1 MFKDVSVKC
10 ALVFGVLFLVLV
22 AAGSSDA
29 SNARLR
35 ALGNEPILVKDSSN
49 IFDFVSTVNDYTN
62 NVYVENAS
70 DNAGVGDGQ
79 NWGTVVWGISEN
91 NILGISLDR
100 PSGLTFPARGEP
112 VPMWVVH
119 FLNLLESLPA
129 DGMPADGMP
138 ADGMPADGMPADGM
152 PADGMPPDGITL
164 EDLLQ
169 GVGELAPSSA
179 PSSIVDLIYGRKFD
193 DTDFGVGLAILF
205 DTEDNGVNVKN
216 SQLGIDLN
224 VGVGLDVGEASELDI
239 NLGIGFTS
247 VDETLPASQ
256 DYDSGIN
263 FGIDARLF
271 RPKNKKTTGILG
283 VRFGFDTAAKQA
295 NADDLNLITF
305 KALIG
310 CDHQL
315 SEDANLILGLAL
327 ELENR
332 DRPDMGKNASETNI
346 SIPVITAAVEMG
358 LTDWLDV
365 RAGARRAS
373 TFEFTSNGVDTSG
386 FDTDYNLDFGV
397 GLSLGGLTLDGV
409 ITKKFLETG
418 PDIISNNPEDVFSQ
432 VAVTYSF

>member
-10 ALVFGVLFLVLV
+10 ALVFGVLLLVLV

-100 PSGLTFPARGEP
+100 PSGLTFSARGEP
-112 VPMWVVH
+112 VPIWVVH
-119 FLNLLESLPA
+119 FLNLLESLPL
-129 DGMPADGMP
+129 DGMP

-152 PADGMPPDGITL
+152 PADGMPPDGIPL

-169 GVGELAPSSA
+169 AFGELAPSSA

-205 DTEDNGVNVKN
+205 DTDDNGVDVDN

-224 VGVGLDVGEASELDI
+224 VGVGLHVGEASELDI
-239 NLGIGFTS
+239 NLGIGFLS
-247 VDETLPASQ
+247 VDETLPAEVN
-256 DYDSGIN
+256 YDSGID
-263 FGIDARLF
+263 FGIDARF
-271 RPKNKKTTGILG
+271 FHPTDERTTVIIGGGIGFSKAPKLSDAEDMNE
-283 VRFGFDTAAKQA
+283 V
-295 NADDLNLITF
+295 TF
-305 KALIG
+305 QGLIG
-310 CDHQL
+310 ADLQL
-315 SEDANLILGLAL
+315 SEDANLILAAGLMV
-327 ELENR
+327 ENR
-332 DRPDMGKNASETNI
+332 DIGANATETNI
-346 SIPVITAAVEMG
+346 SVPAITAAVEMG

-373 TFEFTSNGVDTSG
+373 TFERTINGAETRG
-386 FDTDYNLDFGV
+386 FNTDYNLDFGV

-418 PDIISNNPEDVFSQ
+418 PDIISDNPADVFSQ

>member
-10 ALVFGVLFLVLV
+10 ALVFGVLLLVLV

-70 DNAGVGDGQ
+70 DNAGVGDRQ

-100 PSGLTFPARGEP
+100 PSGLTFPGRGEP

-119 FLNLLESLPA
+119 FLNFLESLPA

-152 PADGMPPDGITL
+152 PPDGISL

-169 GVGELAPSSA
+169 AFGELAPIPA

-205 DTEDNGVNVKN
+205 DTDDNGVNVKN

-247 VDETLPASQ
+247 EDETLPVEVN
-256 DYDSGIN
+256 YDSGID
-263 FGIDARLF
+263 FGIDARF
-271 RPKNKKTTGILG
+271 FHPTDERTTVIIGGGI
-283 VRFGFDTAAKQA
+283 GFS
-295 NADDLNLITF
+295 
-305 KALIG
+305 KALKLSDAEHMNEVTFQGLIG
-310 CDHQL
+310 ADLQL
-315 SEDANLILGLAL
+315 SEDANLILAAGLMV
-327 ELENR
+327 ENR
-332 DRPDMGKNASETNI
+332 DIGGNATETNI
-346 SIPVITAAVEMG
+346 SVPAITAAVEMG

-365 RAGARRAS
+365 RAGAHRAS
-373 TFEFTSNGVDTSG
+373 TFERTINGAETRG

-397 GLSLGGLTLDGV
+397 GLSFGGLTLDGV